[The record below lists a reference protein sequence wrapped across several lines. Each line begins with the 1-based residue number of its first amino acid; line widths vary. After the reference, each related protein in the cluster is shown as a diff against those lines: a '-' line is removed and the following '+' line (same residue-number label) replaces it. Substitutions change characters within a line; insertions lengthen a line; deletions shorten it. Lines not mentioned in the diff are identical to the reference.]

1 MCVTG
6 GYSSSMAQDLKKK
19 REQKKSQL
27 TMEIEKLDK
36 KHKHSLNSLD
46 KIKLKGKRMELQAV
60 LDEEFLKIKG

>member
-1 MCVTG
+1 
-6 GYSSSMAQDLKKK
+6 
-19 REQKKSQL
+19 
-27 TMEIEKLDK
+27 MEIEKLDK